1 MSSLHSQSRENNVD
15 LPEGTVKE
23 PLNEDIKTRDL
34 STAIQT
40 KSDNSK
46 TPFVQ
51 SKKKKKKRIYI
62 YIIYNLNNIYT
73 E

>member
-1 MSSLHSQSRENNVD
+1 VD

-46 TPFVQ
+46 TPFIQ
-51 SKKKKKKRIYI
+51 SKKKKKRKENIFI
-62 YIIYNLNNIYT
+62 LFII
-73 E
+73 